1 MPADP
6 TAQALS
12 ATRRWLK
19 PVVYVLLRCGV
30 TWHEFCALAKLAYVE
45 VATARFGKRGRPT
58 NVSRTAMLTGLTRR
72 DVRLLR
78 NRAESS
84 EPPAPVHTSKAS
96 QILSLWHLDPEFVD
110 REGHPLPLP
119 LEGEHASFAQL
130 LRKSG
135 AGDVRP
141 ITVLRELLDA
151 KAVRKRDD
159 GRVEALTRNYI
170 PKPTDEQLIRLWGTV
185 LADVADVYV
194 HNMTRSPR
202 SPSRFER
209 AAKNNRVPLSAAP
222 AFREFLE
229 REGQAFLERADAWL
243 AEHAVSD
250 DDAGKKKEPTTR
262 MGVGVY
268 HIDDR
273 GRT

>member
-6 TAQALS
+6 TTQALT
-12 ATRRWLK
+12 AARRWLK

-30 TWHEFCALAKLAYVE
+30 TWHEFCALAKSAYVE

-72 DVRLLR
+72 DVRVLR
-78 NRAESS
+78 KRAESA
-84 EPPAPVHTSKAS
+84 EPPAPLYVSKAS
-96 QILSLWHLDPEFVD
+96 QILSLWHLDPEFAD
-110 REGHPLPLP
+110 REGRPRPLPLQ
-119 LEGEHASFAQL
+119 GDTGSFAQL

-159 GRVEALTRNYI
+159 GKLEALMRNYI
-170 PKPTDEQLIRLWGTV
+170 PRPTDEQLIRLWGTV

-194 HNMTRSPR
+194 HNMSRSPR
-202 SPSRFER
+202 SPTRFER
-209 AAKNNRVPLSAAP
+209 AAKNNRMPLSAAP

-243 AEHAVSD
+243 AENAVED
-250 DDAGKKKEPTTR
+250 GKADVPTTR
-262 MGVGVY
+262 MGVGLY

-273 GRT
+273 DST

>member
-1 MPADP
+1 MPGD
-6 TAQALS
+6 TTTQAMN

-30 TWHEFCALAKLAYVE
+30 TWHDFCALAKAAYVE

-72 DVRLLR
+72 DVRLVR
-78 NRAESS
+78 SRAESA
-84 EPPAPVHTSKAS
+84 EPPVPMYASKAS
-96 QILSLWHLDPEFVD
+96 QILTLWHLDPEFAD
-110 REGHPLPLP
+110 REGRPLPLP
-119 LEGEHASFAQL
+119 LEGERGSFVNL

-141 ITVLRELLDA
+141 ITVLRELIDA

-159 GRVEALTRNYI
+159 GRLEALTRNYI

-194 HNMTRSPR
+194 HNMSRSPR
-202 SPSRFER
+202 SPTRFER
-209 AAKNNRVPLSAAP
+209 AAKNNRIPVSAAP

-243 AEHAVSD
+243 DENAAKD
-250 DDAGKKKEPTTR
+250 GDTDATEPTTR

-273 GRT
+273 GGT

>member
-6 TAQALS
+6 TSQALN

-19 PVVYVLLRCGV
+19 PVVYVLIRCGV
-30 TWHEFCALAKLAYVE
+30 TWHEFCALAKAAYVE
-45 VATARFGKRGRPT
+45 VATAQFGKRGRPT

-78 NRAESS
+78 TRAESA
-84 EPPAPVHTSKAS
+84 EPPVPMHASKAS
-96 QILSLWHLDPEFVD
+96 QILTLWHLDPEFRD
-110 REGHPLPLP
+110 RNGGPLPLP
-119 LEGEHASFAQL
+119 LEGERASFASL
-130 LRKSG
+130 LHKSG

-151 KAVRKRDD
+151 RAVRKRED
-159 GRVEALTRNYI
+159 GRLEALARNYI
-170 PKPTDEQLIRLWGTV
+170 PRPTDEQLIRLWGTV
-185 LADVADVYV
+185 LADVAEVYA

-202 SPSRFER
+202 SPTRFER
-209 AAKNNRVPLSAAP
+209 AAKNNRVPLAAAP
-222 AFREFLE
+222 AFREFIE

-243 AEHAVSD
+243 SENAVDGEDVDAE
-250 DDAGKKKEPTTR
+250 GPTTR
-262 MGVGVY
+262 LGVGVY
-268 HIDDR
+268 HIQDR

>member
-30 TWHEFCALAKLAYVE
+30 TWHEFCALAKAAYVE

-78 NRAESS
+78 NRAESA
-84 EPPAPVHTSKAS
+84 EPPAPMHTSKAS
-96 QILSLWHLDPEFVD
+96 QILSLWHLDPEFSD
-110 REGHPLPLP
+110 REGRPLPLP
-119 LEGEHASFAQL
+119 LEGDRASFAQL

-151 KAVRKRDD
+151 RAVRKLED
-159 GRVEALTRNYI
+159 GRVEALARNYI

-202 SPSRFER
+202 SPTRFER
-209 AAKNNRVPLSAAP
+209 AAKNTRMPLSAAP

-229 REGQAFLERADAWL
+229 REGQAFLERTDAWL
-243 AEHAVSD
+243 AENAVKED
-250 DDAGKKKEPTTR
+250 KGDPKEPTTR
-262 MGVGVY
+262 LGVGVY

-273 GRT
+273 GGT